1 MMPRLLRGLSIL
13 LLSTACSGSR
23 EVLPPPYDQLAVPDA
38 RLGSAQAPERGRR
51 LFLGSCALCHGER
64 GDGEG
69 VRRTAL
75 STRPRDFTDAAW
87 RRRTS
92 PRHVFYVI
100 REGVHGT
107 AMPAWK
113 GLADDDTWD
122 LVAFVLAADHDR
134 PLNRP
139 APSP

>member
-1 MMPRLLRGLSIL
+1 MSRYLRGLSIL
-13 LLSTACSGSR
+13 ALSTACSR
-23 EVLPPPYDQLAVPDA
+23 PQEALPPPYDQLAVPGA
-38 RLGSAQAPERGRR
+38 RLESPQAWERGRR

-64 GDGEG
+64 ADGEG
-69 VRRTAL
+69 VRRSAL
-75 STRPRDFTDAAW
+75 STRPRDFTDPSW

-113 GLADDDTWD
+113 GLGDNDTWD
-122 LVAFVLAADHDR
+122 LVAFVLAADHRPGDR
-134 PLNRP
+134 P
-139 APSP
+139 PSGS

>member
-1 MMPRLLRGLSIL
+1 MMLRLLRGLSIL
-13 LLSTACSGSR
+13 LLSTACSSPR
-23 EVLPPPYDQLAVPDA
+23 EVLPPPYDGLAVPAA
-38 RLGSAQAPERGRR
+38 RLGSPQAQERGRR

-64 GDGEG
+64 ADGEG
-69 VRRTAL
+69 VRRSAL
-75 STRPRDFTDAAW
+75 STRPRDFTDSTW

-92 PRHVFYVI
+92 PRQVFYVI

-113 GLADDDTWD
+113 SLADDDTWD

-134 PLNRP
+134 PLDR
-139 APSP
+139 PSPNP